1 MANCS
6 ICGKR
11 MGMFEGVTLSNSTPE
26 LSKTSVCGHC
36 NGIVRRFKEGDL
48 SQAIEIEK
56 MKNSTDD
63 PHIRAYLTSLIN
75 PDDKERV
82 NLQLEN
88 DRKKEALQL
97 LIQEFD
103 DKISKNENLIMST
116 TGYNFEQ
123 FNIVKYDGI
132 ISGESVIGTGM
143 FSEISA
149 SVSDFTGS
157 FSNTFADKI
166 KQAEEQALYNLKRS
180 CYIKNC
186 NAIIGIKLN
195 YLTFSNNMIGVV
207 ANGTAVIIERI

>member
-1 MANCS
+1 MATLRIAPSMPTQELNLCS
-6 ICGKR
+6 LIAR
-11 MGMFEGVTLSNSTPE
+11 STP
-26 LSKTSVCGHC
+26 S
-36 NGIVRRFKEGDL
+36 IV
-48 SQAIEIEK
+48 SNATAI
-56 MKNSTDD
+56 N
-63 PHIRAYLTSLIN
+63 
-75 PDDKERV
+75 
-82 NLQLEN
+82 
-88 DRKKEALQL
+88 
-97 LIQEFD
+97 
-103 DKISKNENLIMST
+103 KISKNENLIMST

-186 NAIIGIKLN
+186 NAVIGIKLN

-207 ANGTAVIIERI
+207 ANGTAVIIEHI